1 MPGVR
6 LNFFSFDVQIDFLI
20 AKANRLAVVAEGD
33 LFAAQNAA
41 VKVDRFWTSATVRT
55 KWSSEAR
62 KGIEKFLRGYGK
74 AQTLPQ
80 LGGLA
85 ARPAPRFYLVLDA
98 QRLPHLFQ

>member
-1 MPGVR
+1 MR
-6 LNFFSFDVQIDFLI
+6 RNFVSLDVQIDFLVT
-20 AKANRLAVVAEGD
+20 KANGLAVVAKGN
-33 LFAAQNAA
+33 FFTAQNAA